1 MKYHQKNRWTVP
13 LVVLIVAMFLSFLFL
28 LEKVQSPASNDI
40 RSRAVAPVIITPVP
54 SGAPR
59 PNPTRGTLPPC
70 TGILRL
76 RGIPCFVP

>member
-1 MKYHQKNRWTVP
+1 MKKNQWTVP
-13 LVVLIVAMFLSFLFL
+13 LLVLIFIMLVSFVFL

-54 SGAPR
+54 SGQPR

-76 RGIPCFVP
+76 RGIPCFAP